1 MQSYPATLH
10 SLSVW
15 NISIPS
21 LSVGKLACN
30 ITGNRRLNQTAQHV
44 PPHIYSNFF
53 LLHVYLSFSPPHQP
67 FFLKILILSGLQG

>member
-1 MQSYPATLH
+1 MQSYSATLH
-10 SLSVW
+10 SLRVW

-44 PPHIYSNFF
+44 PPHIYSKLFF
-53 LLHVYLSFSPPHQP
+53 CMCIYLSLPLPAFVR
-67 FFLKILILSGLQG
+67 